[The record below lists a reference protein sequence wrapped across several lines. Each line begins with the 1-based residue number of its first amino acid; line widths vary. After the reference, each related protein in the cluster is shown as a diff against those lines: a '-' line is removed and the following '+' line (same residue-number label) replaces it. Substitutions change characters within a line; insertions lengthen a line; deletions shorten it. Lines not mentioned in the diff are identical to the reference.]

1 MPSVAAHLSLVG
13 GRPTSTGSIALLTT
27 AVDALFDVGEP
38 RHLFRRA
45 LRGSAADREH
55 RFGHEK
61 GEAVAAFTQAMF
73 LAGAQPGRREWAV
86 KPISRSQMEW
96 RVGLD
101 SGRSRGDFC
110 RRANRPTE
118 ASKAAVC
125 YVRNTSTPIKRRAG
139 VRFLP
144 LEAASCTAS
153 IRTGALDAAGS
164 DPARQDRAGS
174 GATRRSARRI
184 RPRIDRAIWSL
195 FQPDRKIRG
204 RPLRR
209 RRAEPEESNGGQG
222 SIAIEKARATS
233 MLHALAGEK

>member
-1 MPSVAAHLSLVG
+1 
-13 GRPTSTGSIALLTT
+13 
-27 AVDALFDVGEP
+27 
-38 RHLFRRA
+38 
-45 LRGSAADREH
+45 
-55 RFGHEK
+55 
-61 GEAVAAFTQAMF
+61 MF

-153 IRTGALDAAGS
+153 IRTGA
-164 DPARQDRAGS
+164 ARRGRIGPCSAGS
-174 GATRRSARRI
+174 GRFGWDAVVRPTEFVLALTAQSGASFSRIERFEGGLCDAGERS
-184 RPRIDRAIWSL
+184 
-195 FQPDRKIRG
+195 QK
-204 RPLRR
+204 
-209 RRAEPEESNGGQG
+209 
-222 SIAIEKARATS
+222 RATE
-233 MLHALAGEK
+233 ARG